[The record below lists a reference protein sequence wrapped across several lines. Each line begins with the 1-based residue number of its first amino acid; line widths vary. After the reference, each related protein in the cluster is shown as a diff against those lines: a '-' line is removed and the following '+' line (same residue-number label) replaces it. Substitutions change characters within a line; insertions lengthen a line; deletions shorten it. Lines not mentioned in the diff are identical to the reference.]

1 MAFFVCIVASSV
13 PLLLPRCA
21 SKRYM
26 VLRTGPAAISG
37 YGTDGAW
44 AAFVPSQIEHIS
56 LQGCISQPAHAALAG
71 RLAAAL
77 NGKIF
82 EAVQQEILDAI
93 ANHDAGWSEE
103 DLAALEQAEHN
114 PPVSFISM
122 PAVIAVQAWRRSI
135 EYAASRSPLSG
146 YVVRS
151 HFCLLAPRDGNVQHE
166 LFRKE
171 QETQLRLTG
180 LGAKYNLRDLDRFVA
195 YLGFCD
201 LLSLH
206 LCSGCQ
212 TDFELRLAHPAHPSS
227 KDAKSIP
234 VSIRGSLLHLKGINV
249 ADHGGVYLNAWEK
262 THSGGFRNRRHEWIL
277 Q

>member
-1 MAFFVCIVASSV
+1 MAFVVSVAASSV
-13 PLLLPRCA
+13 LLLLPRYA

-26 VLRTGPAAISG
+26 VLRTIEPAASPDSG
-37 YGTDGAW
+37 KDGAR
-44 AAFVPSQIEHIS
+44 AAFVPSHTGWIS

-82 EAVQQEILDAI
+82 EALQEEILDSI

-114 PPVSFISM
+114 PPMLFISM
-122 PAVIAVQAWRRSI
+122 PVAVQAWRRSI
-135 EYAASRSPLSG
+135 EYAASRSQLSG
-146 YVVRS
+146 YVVRN
-151 HFCLLAPRDGNVQHE
+151 HFSLWAPRDGNVEHE
-166 LFRKE
+166 LFMREK
-171 QETQLRLTG
+171 ETQLRLTG
-180 LGAKYNLRDLDRFVA
+180 LGTKYNRRDLDRFVA

-201 LLSLH
+201 LLSLP
-206 LCSGCQ
+206 LCSGWH
-212 TDFELRLAHPAHPSS
+212 TDLELRLAHPAHPPS

-234 VSIRGSLLHLKGINV
+234 ISIQGGRLHLKRINV
-249 ADHGGVYLNAWEK
+249 ADNGGVYVNAWEM
-262 THSGGFRNRRHEWIL
+262 THSGAFRNRRYDWIL

>member
-262 THSGGFRNRRHEWIL
+262 THSGAFRNRRYEWIL